1 MLLIRELIW
10 DDWNEAH
17 IARHKVSRD
26 EAEEVCF
33 GRSLGVR
40 IRRDMYRLIGQ
51 TGAGRYLVVILA
63 ARGKT
68 RFYVVTSRDATEAE
82 RRRFR
87 SWRGG

>member
-1 MLLIRELIW
+1 MLLIKELVW
-10 DDWNEAH
+10 DDRNEAH
-17 IARHKVSRD
+17 VARHKVSRD

-40 IRRDMYRLIGQ
+40 IRRGMYRLIGQ

-63 ARGKT
+63 ARG
-68 RFYVVTSRDATEAE
+68 RAQLYVVTSREATEAE
-82 RRRFR
+82 KRRLR